1 MPFIRITVIGPTLTL
16 DQIHRLQEGTTD
28 LMTGTMRKPIEGT
41 SVLVEQIHQGGW
53 SIARAQV
60 PIAAQV
66 EVTIGLGTNTP
77 DEKAR
82 FMTEMMAL
90 LRTVLGRE
98 VREETYITIRE
109 YSHDSYGRGGLTRAE
124 RDQRRTA
131 A

>member
-77 DEKAR
+77 NEKAR
-82 FMTEMMAL
+82 FMTEMTAL

-98 VREETYITIRE
+98 VREETYITSRE
-109 YSHDSYGRGGLTRAE
+109 FSHDSYGRGGLTRAE

>member
-66 EVTIGLGTNTP
+66 EVTIGLDTNTP

-109 YSHDSYGRGGLTRAE
+109 FLHDSYGRGGLTRAE

>member
-1 MPFIRITVIGPTLTL
+1 
-16 DQIHRLQEGTTD
+16 
-28 LMTGTMRKPIEGT
+28 MTGTMRKPIEGT

-82 FMTEMMAL
+82 FMTEMTAL

-109 YSHDSYGRGGLTRAE
+109 FSHDSYGRGGLTRAE

>member
-16 DQIHRLQEGTTD
+16 EQIHRLQEGTTD

-82 FMTEMMAL
+82 FMTELMAL

-109 YSHDSYGRGGLTRAE
+109 FSHDSYGRGGLTRAE

>member
-66 EVTIGLGTNTP
+66 EVTIGLDTNTP

-109 YSHDSYGRGGLTRAE
+109 FRHDSYGRGGLTRAE